1 MFHRRTLG
9 RTLLLLST
17 WGLGG
22 CDIFDLPWPP
32 DDTDTPW
39 PEPTVEPVT
48 PEPTDAPP
56 TPTAASTPTATLP
69 PTPTATLPPTPTAT
83 AEPTVAPTP
92 TATAEP
98 TVAPTPTATEVPP
111 TVAPTPTAT
120 QPPTP
125 TATQAPTPT
134 ATQAPTPTATEAPTP
149 VPTPRPC
156 GEDLYNWDADIH
168 LVMDAQTSSL
178 IYPDIYANQHIPADI
193 DVSHAFCDGTWEIY
207 DAGQVTIQ
215 GLPVQYTLTGA
226 GGLDWADPTVDLLAD
241 LTINIPQ
248 LGCSFN
254 VFDIPLAGRQ
264 TASTGYVDISGTKL
278 LPDIRACGAKW
289 SVDADLRLK
298 GYLE

>member
-56 TPTAASTPTATLP
+56 APTAASTPTATLP

-111 TVAPTPTAT
+111 TVA
-120 QPPTP
+120 PTP